1 MTFDPKRDG
10 FRIDRVGLSGGL
22 GGLVAI
28 AGLVM
33 ILSIKL
39 LRWPAFYTLLAGA
52 VFGIGLAYW
61 RRR

>member
-10 FRIDRVGLSGGL
+10 FRIDKVSLSGGL

-33 ILSIKL
+33 ILSIKP
-39 LRWPAFYTLLAGA
+39 LRWPVFYTLLAGA
-52 VFGIGLAYW
+52 AFGIALAYW